1 MASKGKSHR
10 NHRCRQNCL
19 ERRFFAVIFKKY
31 AAGPGLSPSVR
42 FFFLYKLDPIGVDLR
57 FSDESTMMKAILALE
72 DGSIFHGQGFGAQTS
87 ACGEVCFNTSMTG
100 YQEILTDPSY
110 KGQIV
115 TMTYPLIG
123 NYGINRLDIESF
135 QPHVAGFV
143 IRELSPVVSNWR
155 SQISLADYLAENKI
169 PGIQGI
175 DTRALTKKL
184 RVRGALNGFITTEP
198 MSDQEAIERAKKWP
212 GLVGVD
218 YVKEVTHK
226 KAFLWDEKDELSR
239 EFMLASGANP
249 NPPKA
254 AMPAAEIPIVA
265 YDFGMK
271 YNILRRLRQQG
282 FKVQV
287 VPATTPAAEALKY
300 KPAGIF
306 LSNGPGD
313 PSALGYAVKA
323 VSDLVKSGIPIFGIC
338 LGHQILGQ
346 AFGGKTFKLKFGHRG
361 GNQPVKD
368 LETGKVEI
376 TSQNHGFAVDPASLP
391 SDVAVNRINLNDQ
404 TVEGMRH
411 KSKPIFCVQYH
422 PEASPGPHDSTALF
436 AEFSALIKKS

>member
-1 MASKGKSHR
+1 
-10 NHRCRQNCL
+10 
-19 ERRFFAVIFKKY
+19 
-31 AAGPGLSPSVR
+31 
-42 FFFLYKLDPIGVDLR
+42 
-57 FSDESTMMKAILALE
+57 MKAILALE
-72 DGSIFHGQGFGAQTS
+72 DGSVFHGQGFGAPAS

-123 NYGINRLDIESF
+123 NYGVNRQDVESW

-155 SQISLADYLAENKI
+155 AELSLADYLAENRI

-175 DTRALTKKL
+175 DTRALTRKL
-184 RVRGALNGFITTEP
+184 RVRGALNGFLSTEGVT
-198 MSDQEAIERAKKWP
+198 EAQALQRAKEWP
-212 GLVGVD
+212 GLIGVD

-226 KAFLWDEKDELSR
+226 EAFAWDQKDEQ
-239 EFMLASGANP
+239 SGDFRLLQGAAATDP
-249 NPPKA
+249 RQTRLPLPPA
-254 AMPAAEIPIVA
+254 DIPIVA

-271 YNILRRLRQQG
+271 YNILRRLRQHG
-282 FKVQV
+282 FQVQV
-287 VPATTPAAEALKY
+287 VPATTPASEALNY

-313 PSALGYAVKA
+313 PAALGYAVQA
-323 VSDLVKSGIPIFGIC
+323 VSDLVKTGMPIFGIC

-346 AFGGKTFKLKFGHRG
+346 ALGGKTFKLKFGHRG

-368 LETGKVEI
+368 LESGKVEI
-376 TSQNHGFAVDPASLP
+376 TAQNHGFAVDPSTLP
-391 SDVAVNRINLNDQ
+391 ADVVVDRINLNDQ

-411 KSKPIFCVQYH
+411 KTKPIFCVQYH
-422 PEASPGPHDSTALF
+422 PEASPGPHDSTGLF
-436 AEFSALIKKS
+436 ARFRQMLEKA

>member
-1 MASKGKSHR
+1 M
-10 NHRCRQNCL
+10 N
-19 ERRFFAVIFKKY
+19 
-31 AAGPGLSPSVR
+31 
-42 FFFLYKLDPIGVDLR
+42 
-57 FSDESTMMKAILALE
+57 AILALE
-72 DGSIFHGQGFGAQTS
+72 DGSVFRGGGFGARAS
-87 ACGEVCFNTSMTG
+87 AAGEVCFNTSMTG

-123 NYGINRLDIESF
+123 NYGVNEQDVESWR
-135 QPHVAGFV
+135 PHVAGFV

-155 SQISLADYLAENKI
+155 ADYSLAEYLEKNGI
-169 PGIQGI
+169 PGLQGI

-184 RVRGALNGFITTEP
+184 RDSGAMKGFISTEAVGEA
-198 MSDQEAIERAKKWP
+198 EAIDGTRSWS
-212 GLVGVD
+212 GFVGVD
-218 YVKEVTHK
+218 YVKEVTHREP
-226 KAFLWDEKDELSR
+226 FLWDPEDKQS
-239 EFMLASGANP
+239 ANFNIVRGIVAP
-249 NPPKA
+249 DARNVRDPL
-254 AMPAAEIPIVA
+254 PAADIPIVA

-287 VPATTPAAEALKY
+287 VPATATADEALKY

-313 PSALGYAVKA
+313 PAALGYAVKT
-323 VSDLVKSGIPIFGIC
+323 VSDLVKRDIPIFGIC

-376 TSQNHGFAVDPASLP
+376 TSQNHGFAVDAKSLP
-391 SDVAVNRINLNDQ
+391 SEVSVNRINLNDQ

-411 KSKPIFCVQYH
+411 KKKPIYCVQYH
-422 PEASPGPHDSTALF
+422 PEASPGPHDSGPLF
-436 AEFSALIKKS
+436 AEFRKLIEGK

>member
-1 MASKGKSHR
+1 
-10 NHRCRQNCL
+10 
-19 ERRFFAVIFKKY
+19 
-31 AAGPGLSPSVR
+31 
-42 FFFLYKLDPIGVDLR
+42 
-57 FSDESTMMKAILALE
+57 MKAILALE
-72 DGSIFHGQGFGAQTS
+72 DGTLFHGQGFGARAT

-123 NYGINRLDIESF
+123 NYGINTQDVESWR
-135 QPHVAGFV
+135 PHAAGFV
-143 IRELSPVVSNWR
+143 IRELSPMVSNWR
-155 SQISLADYLAENKI
+155 ADKSLAQYLEENGI
-169 PGIQGI
+169 PGIQGV

-184 RVRGALNGFITTEP
+184 RVRGALNGIISTEGL
-198 MSDQEAIERAKKWP
+198 SDTEALDRAKNWP

-226 KAFLWDEKDELSR
+226 EAFAWDPKDEQSA
-239 EFMLASGANP
+239 EFDLLRGTATGNARDIRKP
-249 NPPKA
+249 LPPA
-254 AMPAAEIPIVA
+254 DIPIVA

-271 YNILRRLRQQG
+271 YNILRNLRQAG

-313 PSALGYAVKA
+313 PAALGYAVRA
-323 VSDLVKSGIPIFGIC
+323 ASDLVKSGVPIFGIC

-368 LETGKVEI
+368 LASGKVEI
-376 TSQNHGFAVDPASLP
+376 TSQNHGFAVDPKSLP
-391 SDVAVNRINLNDQ
+391 SDVTVDRINLNDQ

-411 KSKPIFCVQYH
+411 KTKPIFCVQYH
-422 PEASPGPHDSTALF
+422 PEASPGPHDSTPLF
-436 AEFSALIKKS
+436 DEFRTLIKKHG

>member
-1 MASKGKSHR
+1 
-10 NHRCRQNCL
+10 
-19 ERRFFAVIFKKY
+19 
-31 AAGPGLSPSVR
+31 
-42 FFFLYKLDPIGVDLR
+42 
-57 FSDESTMMKAILALE
+57 MKAILALE
-72 DGSIFHGQGFGAQTS
+72 DGTVFHGKAFGARAT

-115 TMTYPLIG
+115 TMTYPEIG
-123 NYGINRLDIESF
+123 NYGVNSQDVESWR
-135 QPHVAGFV
+135 PHAAGFV

-155 SQISLADYLAENKI
+155 AELSLGEYLANNGI
-169 PGIQGI
+169 PGIEGI

-184 RVRGALNGFITTEP
+184 RIGGAMKALISTEDHTDADAING
-198 MSDQEAIERAKKWP
+198 ARAWP

-218 YVKEVTHK
+218 YVQEVTHREP
-226 KAFLWDEKDELSR
+226 FVWDEHDQDS
-239 EFMLASGANP
+239 ASFNLVRGVTQVANARLVRDP
-249 NPPKA
+249 LPPA
-254 AMPAAEIPIVA
+254 DIPIVA

-271 YNILRRLRQQG
+271 YNILRRLRQRG
-282 FKVQV
+282 FRVQV
-287 VPATTPAAEALKY
+287 VPATTPAADALKY

-313 PSALGYAVKA
+313 PAALGYAVQA
-323 VSDLVKSGIPIFGIC
+323 VSDLVATGIPIFGIC

-368 LETGKVEI
+368 LASGRVEI

-391 SDVAVNRINLNDQ
+391 ADVAVDRINLNDQ

-411 KSKPIFCVQYH
+411 KKKPIFCVQYH
-422 PEASPGPHDSTALF
+422 PEASPGPHDSTPLF
-436 AEFSALIKKS
+436 AEFRTLIEKH

>member
-1 MASKGKSHR
+1 M
-10 NHRCRQNCL
+10 N
-19 ERRFFAVIFKKY
+19 
-31 AAGPGLSPSVR
+31 
-42 FFFLYKLDPIGVDLR
+42 
-57 FSDESTMMKAILALE
+57 AILALE
-72 DGSIFHGQGFGAQTS
+72 DGTVFHGQGFGARAH
-87 ACGEVCFNTSMTG
+87 ACGEVCFNTSMSG

-123 NYGINRLDIESF
+123 NYGVNEQDVESWR
-135 QPHVAGFV
+135 PHVAGFV
-143 IRELSPVVSNWR
+143 IRELSPIVSNWR
-155 SQISLADYLAENKI
+155 ADYSLGEYLEKNGI

-175 DTRALTKKL
+175 DTRALTKRL
-184 RVRGALNGFITTEP
+184 RVSGAMKGFISTEGV
-198 MSDQEAIERAKKWP
+198 SDSDAVRQAREWT

-218 YVKEVTHK
+218 YVKEVTHREP
-226 KAFLWDEKDELSR
+226 FMWDPEDKQS
-239 EFMLASGANP
+239 ASFNIIRGNVLPDARQVRDP
-249 NPPKA
+249 LPPA
-254 AMPAAEIPIVA
+254 DIPIVA

-287 VPATTPAAEALKY
+287 VPATTPAAEALKS

-313 PSALGYAVKA
+313 PAALPYATAA
-323 VSDLVKSGIPIFGIC
+323 VRDVIQSGIPTFGIC
-338 LGHQILGQ
+338 LGHQILGL
-346 AFGGKTFKLKFGHRG
+346 ALGGKTFKLKFGHRG

-376 TSQNHGFAVDPASLP
+376 TSQNHGFAVDAKSLP
-391 SDVAVNRINLNDQ
+391 SDVEVNRINLNDQ

-411 KSKPIFCVQYH
+411 KTKPIFCVQYH
-422 PEASPGPHDSTALF
+422 PEASPGPHDSGPLF
-436 AEFSALIKKS
+436 AEFRKLIERR